1 MDVIWSVLEG
11 LDFEPTTFTL
21 QVILFCVL
29 HVSLD
34 FIIYRPL
41 MHMRN
46 KRDARLASSLA
57 AAETAAAEARGMKDS
72 YEETVRAAR
81 AEGQVTLV
89 KATEVAEAE
98 RKARVDK
105 AREEAGEILA
115 QARAEAEA
123 ARAKAL
129 AGAQAQA
136 EEVCSALLERL
147 FVASLGSDKGRELA
161 TKVGGAKS

>member
-21 QVILFCVL
+21 QIILFCVL
-29 HVSLD
+29 HLSLD
-34 FIIYRPL
+34 FIIYRPI
-41 MHMRN
+41 MQIRN
-46 KRDARLASSLA
+46 KRDAKLASGLA
-57 AAETAAAEARGMKDS
+57 AAESAAAEARRLKET

-81 AEGQVTLV
+81 SEGQVTLA

-98 RKARVDK
+98 RKARVEK

-115 QARAEAEA
+115 QARTEAEA

-129 AGAQAQA
+129 ASAQAQA
-136 EEVCSALLERL
+136 EDVCSALLERL
-147 FVASLGSDKGRELA
+147 FVASLGSAKGRELA